1 MSKSIFKSLINHRI
15 QLLNTFLEKE
25 NVDTSKAKAAFDGLD
40 HQLWFFN
47 IIDQFTVAIP
57 ELKYDEEKTLA
68 ESAQESVKV
77 FFEYPIHPGVIRYYT
92 IEMYHEGSTFY
103 IHAHNQKPTVT
114 NAIDTLSEIGFLDE
128 KTPDLNTN
136 AKFYQPQNI
145 NTTVRKLKEDIK
157 QYSHPK
163 YYSDINYILC
173 IRKSRLYHE
182 VPKYPKLQ
190 GKKFKYGTKKYY
202 MQWEKTYLYD
212 VEFTYYYLYDIKK
225 KKVISIAYNKDFAG
239 TEFEKNFNSDH
250 LYNYTNK
257 KYDAKKY
264 QKVLF
269 EPTHIVKTY
278 TKFLS
283 LNNLTKDD
291 VYIDRDNDSWSNKF
305 LIPSLIDWQ
314 KLISQY
320 R

>member
-1 MSKSIFKSLINHRI
+1 MSKPIFKSLINHRI

-25 NVDTSKAKAAFDGLD
+25 DVDTSTAKSAFDGLD
-40 HQLWFFN
+40 HQLFFFN
-47 IIDQFTVAIP
+47 RIDEFVTAIP
-57 ELKYDEEKTLA
+57 ELQYDEEKTLA

-77 FFEYPIHPGVIRYYT
+77 YFEYPIHPGVIRYYE

-103 IHAHNQKPTVT
+103 IRAHNQKPAVT
-114 NAIDTLSEIGFLDE
+114 TALDTLSEIGFLDE

-136 AKFYQPQNI
+136 TQLYQPQ
-145 NTTVRKLKEDIK
+145 TVHTSIRKIKEDIK

-163 YYSDINYILC
+163 YYSDINYIVF
-173 IRKSRLYHE
+173 IKKTHLYHD

-190 GKKFKYGTKKYY
+190 GKKFKYGSHKYNL
-202 MQWEKTYLYD
+202 QWEKTKLYNI
-212 VEFTYYYLYDIKK
+212 EFTCYYLYNIKK
-225 KKVISIAYNKDFAG
+225 KKVISIAYNEDFAG
-239 TEFEKNFNSDH
+239 TQFEKHFHIDH
-250 LYNYTNK
+250 LFNYSNQ
-257 KYDAKKY
+257 KYKAEEY

-269 EPTHIVKTY
+269 EPTHVVKTY

-291 VYIDRDNDSWSNKF
+291 VYIDRDNDVYSNTFKV
-305 LIPSLIDWQ
+305 PSLIDWQ
-314 KLISQY
+314 KIISQY